1 MSFLITLTVID
12 MYAVIPSKKIYSYS
26 SEKVLD
32 NKIDSVSI
40 ATTIITKTD
49 TEPKEY
55 TLSSYNTTLSQTVY
69 SDYRDFGTEREGDKG
84 KARDKVTANFAKSTI
99 SFSADKLVDFSKL
112 DLLFGFSTVVKN
124 EGLSHKAIENYS
136 TYAVNSQPNEKLPF
150 LPPPNSPQSELIV
163 DPTDRYI
170 DSLFKKNVYFTMS
183 NLTSTSATITV
194 YFVQSV
200 ILERELIYE
209 DSGTKATKRVT
220 VTSKNKTATVST
232 SYKQTEQVTETYEDG
247 KKSFSYPSSDL
258 LRKIYFA
265 DRELNEILAYTI
277 LEDYAEGKEVAKIV
291 CEIGEYDFR
300 YKTDNE
306 KEPLKVISQS
316 YGKQSF
322 LIPASQVSVYQKNDD
337 SKYNVISV
345 NLDYEFPVDVSVE
358 VPINGKTF
366 DDSRTFVVTIKANSK
381 VGELETT
388 LTGDWVVDSLYYVTA
403 SYKYKQVFEVGDS
416 ICPMVR
422 SAIGTDKPLS
432 AYSDKTPKI
441 FFVAATRIYYDG
453 AVWQELTLKEEN
465 RIV

>member
-49 TEPKEY
+49 TDPKEY
-55 TLSSYNTTLSQTVY
+55 TLKSDGITESVWIY
-69 SDYRDFGTEREGDKG
+69 SEFRDFGSEREGNKG
-84 KARDKVTANFAKSTI
+84 KARDKVTANFARGTIDFSTE
-99 SFSADKLVDFSKL
+99 KLVDFSKL
-112 DLLFGFSTVVKN
+112 DLLFGFSTSVTEN
-124 EGLSHKAIENYS
+124 GLSHETIKNYS

-150 LPPPNSPQSELIV
+150 LPPPNSPEFSQVV

-183 NLTSTSATITV
+183 NITSTSATITV
-194 YFVQSV
+194 YFVESV
-200 ILERELIYE
+200 VLERELVYDGSNGPAIR
-209 DSGTKATKRVT
+209 KVT

-232 SYKQTEQVTETYEDG
+232 SYKQTEQVTETYGEG
-247 KKSFSYPSSDL
+247 VKSFSYPSSEL
-258 LRKIYFA
+258 LRRIEWGGGNMDEHLA
-265 DRELNEILAYTI
+265 REILD
-277 LEDYAEGKEVAKIV
+277 DYAEGKEVAKIV
-291 CEIGEYDFR
+291 CEIGEYDFQ
-300 YKTDNE
+300 YKKDNR
-306 KEPLKVISQS
+306 KEPLKIISQS
-316 YGKQSF
+316 YGKPNF
-322 LIPASQVSVYQKNDD
+322 WIPVSQVSVNKND
-337 SKYNVISV
+337 SEYNVISV
-345 NLDYEFPVDVSVE
+345 NLGYEFPVDLTVE
-358 VPINGKTF
+358 VPIRARNSDYSETF
-366 DDSRTFVVTIKANSK
+366 YVTIKANST
-381 VGELETT
+381 VGELQTM
-388 LTGDWVVDSLYYVTA
+388 LSGNYVVDASGSVAA

-422 SAIGTDKPLS
+422 SAIGADKPLS